1 MDRFD
6 ILIVGGGMVGA
17 TLACALH
24 GSGLK
29 IGVIETVVPPDVRS
43 GDTPSPQPSPA
54 SGRGGAGKAWID
66 DAIDLRVSA
75 ITRASQQIF
84 TALGAWPGMTA
95 RRVSPFREMHVW
107 DAGGDGVIHFDAA
120 ELGEDAL
127 GHIIENRVV
136 QRALWERLA
145 GEGAVDLI
153 CPAAVAELHRD
164 GAVLQVRLSDG
175 RILRARLV
183 VGADGAQSRVRQ
195 FAHIQTHGWP
205 YDQQALVATVATE
218 HSHRETAWQ
227 RFLPTGPLAFL
238 PLHDGRSS
246 IVWSTAPQQA
256 RRLLAEDDAAFCQ
269 QLELAFG
276 GALGRITSVGE
287 RAVFPLRLQYV
298 DSYVQPGLA
307 LIGDAAHTVHPLA
320 GQGVNLGILDAA
332 TLAEVLLD
340 AHAHGGNI
348 GSLKVLRRYER
359 WRKGHNL
366 MMMAA
371 MDGFKRLFG
380 SEWEPLCW
388 VRNAGLSLTN
398 ALPPVKHLIMSHAMG
413 RTGDLPAMARK
424 IPFEHFTP
432 L

>member
-6 ILIVGGGMVGA
+6 ILIVGGGMVGT
-17 TLACALH
+17 TLACALQD
-24 GSGLK
+24 SGMK
-29 IGVIETVVPPDVRS
+29 IGLIEAGPPSDI
-43 GDTPSPQPSPA
+43 QA
-54 SGRGGAGKAWID
+54 D
-66 DAIDLRVSA
+66 DEIDLRVSA

-84 TALGAWPGMTA
+84 TALGVWPGMTA

-120 ELGEDAL
+120 ELGEATL
-127 GHIIENRVV
+127 GHIIENRVI
-136 QRALWERLA
+136 QRALWECLQR
-145 GEGAVDLI
+145 EGVVDLI

-164 GAVLQVRLSDG
+164 GALFRAQLTDG
-175 RILRARLV
+175 RALRARLL

-195 FAHIQTHGWP
+195 FAHIRTHGWA

-256 RRLLAEDDAAFCQ
+256 RQLLAEGDAAFCQ
-269 QLELAFG
+269 QLEQAFG
-276 GALGRITSVGE
+276 GVLGRITSTGE

-298 DSYVQPGLA
+298 DSYVQAGLA

-332 TLAEVLLD
+332 SLAEVLL
-340 AHAHGGNI
+340 AAQAHGSDI
-348 GSLKVLRRYER
+348 ASLKVLRRYER

-366 MMMAA
+366 MMMAT

-380 SEWEPLCW
+380 AAWEPLRRA
-388 VRNAGLSLTN
+388 RNAGLSLTN

-413 RTGDLPAMARK
+413 RSGDLPALAR
-424 IPFEHFTP
+424 PAR
-432 L
+432 